1 MWNMMM
7 MMMIEDEREFH
18 FNLTTGLSLVMFA
31 AFFVLTFT
39 NIRAPYGRYGTKMSC
54 TMNPRIA

>member
-1 MWNMMM
+1 M